1 VLPTTLSST
10 EDAITLAEVALG
22 SDRLVA
28 LVDGPAKLVLP
39 ITGDVP
45 PEGVERIDGILL
57 LAIGDDPGN
66 RLVLA
71 TRRGGPPAV
80 TEDELACWRMMLA
93 RHEGR
98 GLALFDWLVFVDG
111 GGGVLSLAD
120 EAGPEPA
127 WAA

>member
-1 VLPTTLSST
+1 VLPISLSST
-10 EDAITLAEVALG
+10 EDAIHLAEVALG

-28 LVDGPAKLVLP
+28 LVDGPAKLALP

-57 LAIGDDPGN
+57 QAIGDEPGN

-71 TRRGGPPAV
+71 TRRGGPATV
-80 TEDELACWRMMLA
+80 TEDELLCWHMMRT

-111 GGGVLSLAD
+111 AGVLSLAD

>member
-1 VLPTTLSST
+1 MLPTTLSST
-10 EDAITLAEVALG
+10 EEAIHLAEVALG
-22 SDRLVA
+22 TDRLVA
-28 LVDGPAKLVLP
+28 LVDGPAKLALP

-57 LAIGDDPGN
+57 QAIGDEPGN

-71 TRRGGPPAV
+71 TRRSGPSAV
-80 TEDELACWRMMLA
+80 TEDELACWRLMLA

-98 GLALFDWLVFVDG
+98 GLVLVDWLVFVDG
-111 GGGVLSLAD
+111 GGVLSLAE

>member
-1 VLPTTLSST
+1 MLPTTLSST
-10 EDAITLAEVALG
+10 EDAIALAEVALG
-22 SDRLVA
+22 PDRLVA
-28 LVDGPAKLVLP
+28 LVDGPAKLALP
-39 ITGDVP
+39 IAGDVP

-57 LAIGDDPGN
+57 MAIGDEPGN

-71 TRRGGPPAV
+71 TRRPGPPAV

-93 RHEGR
+93 RHAGR

-111 GGGVLSLAD
+111 GGVLSLAD
-120 EAGPEPA
+120 EAGPAPA

>member
-1 VLPTTLSST
+1 VLPISLSST
-10 EDAITLAEVALG
+10 EDAIHLAEVALG

-28 LVDGPAKLVLP
+28 LVDGPAKLALP

-57 LAIGDDPGN
+57 QAIGDEPGN

-71 TRRGGPPAV
+71 TRRGGPAAV
-80 TEDELACWRMMLA
+80 TEVELVCWHMMRA

-111 GGGVLSLAD
+111 AGVLSLAD